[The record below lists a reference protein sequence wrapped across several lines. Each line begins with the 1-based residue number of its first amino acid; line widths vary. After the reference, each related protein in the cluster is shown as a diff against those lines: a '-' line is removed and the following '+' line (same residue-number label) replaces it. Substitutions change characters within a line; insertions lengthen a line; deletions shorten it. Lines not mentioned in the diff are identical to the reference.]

1 MPSTFGW
8 PSKRSFARRR
18 RGLVLRDGASR
29 SRRQMQQ
36 EHSLYRTA
44 ARCGAAQPHRDR
56 AAAAACA
63 GGARL
68 AMTRSDSIGKI
79 WQRGMQHNCFGMIT
93 EINMH
98 YSIGL

>member
-44 ARCGAAQPHRDR
+44 ARCGAAQRHRDR

-68 AMTRSDSIGKI
+68 TA
-79 WQRGMQHNCFGMIT
+79 QREATLLAKSGNVACNTIALG
-93 EINMH
+93 
-98 YSIGL
+98 